1 MQEPKTAR
9 AYDAAMS
16 THVTATRRSA
26 LSTWLPVV
34 LWAGVIFAFSSV
46 PSLGTGL
53 GTWDLVLRKL
63 AHVSEYAIL
72 GLLLA
77 RAVRRPGVALALAAG
92 YAVTDEVHQTFVEGR
107 HGAPLDVGI
116 DTLGALVGVC
126 AWTWWSRR
134 A

>member
-1 MQEPKTAR
+1 VTAR
-9 AYDAAMS
+9 AYHAAVS
-16 THVTATRRSA
+16 TQVATTKRSA
-26 LSTWLPVV
+26 LTLWLPV
-34 LWAGVIFAFSSV
+34 LAWAVVIFAFSSV

-63 AHVSEYAIL
+63 AHVSEYAVL

-77 RAVRRPGVALALAAG
+77 RAVRRPALAVALGAG

-107 HGAPLDVGI
+107 HGTPRDVAI
-116 DTLGALVGVC
+116 DTLGALVGVLV
-126 AWTWWSRR
+126 WSRWGRSRR